1 MLSRNNSLVI
11 ALASTLV
18 QAFDPCQFAPMMDL
32 AFMTASKKSL
42 SAMTIV
48 SPTSGRLMG
57 SSHDDFDLIEGGYN
71 VVVTNPTLFRS
82 GLPVR

>member
-1 MLSRNNSLVI
+1 
-11 ALASTLV
+11 
-18 QAFDPCQFAPMMDL
+18 MMDL
-32 AFMTASKKSL
+32 ACMTATKKSL

-71 VVVTNPTLFRS
+71 VVVTNPTLFRY
-82 GLPVR
+82 GKHT